1 MLWTFQGTG
10 VWILLYNNWKKWSA
24 HQISKHYEAVG
35 DENCGKASLFSFR
48 HSLKDLPW
56 EVKKFFIFSSQA
68 SCIVR
73 SQWKK
78 PTALSTARKKPK
90 KQSLPNDLRCFLYM
104 TKQNES
110 VSSFI
115 CSLSIM
121 SEILTVCHSI
131 KGLHRVFW
139 SQLLVKFISQL
150 SIKISA
156 HFLAISEFSRSW
168 PVSTIR
174 YKKLHNSAD
183 SPLNLLIWYFL
194 CVTFSI
200 QDIGKKS
207 FEERKVIAGDRGFM
221 ILSRTFYT

>member
-1 MLWTFQGTG
+1 MRIVGRLHCSRLDIVLKTYPEKWRNSSFFRVKPVALYGVNEKNLMLF
-10 VWILLYNNWKKWSA
+10 LRL
-24 HQISKHYEAVG
+24 E
-35 DENCGKASLFSFR
+35 
-48 HSLKDLPW
+48 
-56 EVKKFFIFSSQA
+56 
-68 SCIVR
+68 R
-73 SQWKK
+73 SQKSKVYLTICVVFSIWLNKM
-78 PTALSTARKKPK
+78 SI
-90 KQSLPNDLRCFLYM
+90 
-104 TKQNES
+104 
-110 VSSFI
+110 SSFI

-156 HFLAISEFSRSW
+156 YFLAISEFSRSW